1 MGAVNKLALTV
12 EGVPLVRRIAQTLL
26 AAGLEEVVAVV
37 GHEAAQVRA
46 LLEGLSLT
54 LVENPDYADGQMTSV
69 HAGLAAL
76 SRPCDAFMVCLS
88 DQPLLTTDDIA
99 GLVRAFTDRG
109 RASILV
115 PTHGGARG
123 NPVVLAHE
131 HLAAI
136 LTGDRSLGCRGFIDR
151 NPELVATVEMDTDHG
166 VFDLDTPEDYE
177 RLLERLAGAPA
188 GCRQPEGLT
197 AAGRARVDG
206 APGLEP

>member
-1 MGAVNKLALTV
+1 MGVVNKLALTV
-12 EGVPLVRRIAQTLL
+12 AGVPLVRRTAQTLL
-26 AAGLEEVVAVV
+26 SAGLEEVVAVT

-88 DQPLLTTDDIA
+88 DQPLLATDDIA
-99 GLVRAFTDRG
+99 RLVRAFAERG

-115 PTHGGARG
+115 PTYGGARG
-123 NPVVLAHE
+123 NPVVLARE

-136 LTGDRSLGCRGFIDR
+136 LGEDRNLGCRGFIDR
-151 NPELVATVEMDTDHG
+151 NPELVATVEMDTDHV
-166 VFDLDTPEDYE
+166 VFDLDTPEDYQA
-177 RLLERLAGAPA
+177 LLERLAGGPA
-188 GCRQPEGLT
+188 ERGWSGGLRV
-197 AAGRARVDG
+197 AGWAWADE
-206 APGLEP
+206 APGGES